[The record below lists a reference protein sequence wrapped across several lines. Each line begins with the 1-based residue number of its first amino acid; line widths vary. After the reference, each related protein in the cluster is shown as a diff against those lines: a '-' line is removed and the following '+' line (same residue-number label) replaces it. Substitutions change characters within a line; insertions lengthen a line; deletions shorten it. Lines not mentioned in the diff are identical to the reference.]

1 MPKVERMVTLD
12 DRQPTLR
19 AGRRRAL
26 VVLLGVFALGCS
38 DAPAAPEPTEPQAEP
53 VVEPPVVEAEPDPP
67 PPVLAD
73 PLALWQD
80 GASAREVDGAT
91 ADEDGHLILELGE
104 VWTPY
109 LFSERDGEGGER
121 LNNAYRETYLA
132 LARGEYP
139 DDHHGERARRDIYL
153 ELYGIMPTLGLLR
166 GRFHEATERDCAAE
180 LDYEPFAAL
189 TGVVAYRNN
198 DRARRDARRFRSLE
212 RQIAQIVER
221 QEVAGE
227 AEIDVEPLNTRDTA
241 RVREYRELAPRV
253 FAVRATQAR
262 LACEGFFEGKGR
274 YERGALDWTTHEALA
289 EFERRH
295 RVYGWGFLGESTVR
309 VLSMTPG
316 EAERESV
323 LRVLTERAMHAA
335 GVLEDGST
343 SELRGE
349 PRTFRGADGEQHTI
363 PNFEVSLREAVIE
376 AFGLQTPAS
385 TLAWLDSLGDLE
397 PEGHHRVALPMPER
411 PEYYRDD
418 MELSVTV
425 DRGDVWYEFPYD
437 ELGQERAQ
445 PTRRRPRLT
454 VFTTY
459 LGQRIPLARLGTTVG
474 GWRSDYI
481 EGTLMW
487 KYKGSPVGP
496 RVWHQ
501 IVASPV
507 WLPPESTPPRS
518 LLTRSRGPERFR
530 PNYHETGP
538 SYASAYGLV
547 AAYHRTF
554 RRNAEGEI
562 RMGGDE
568 GIRAHGSVDYMSI
581 MRRHSHGCHRMHN
594 HIAVRLMSFV
604 LAHHPH
610 ERVGQQAVAFR
621 RELEHDDE
629 IYNLEIN
636 QGGYI
641 YRLTRPLHVNVL
653 EGNIRGRRLTPIEH
667 AMPKFDDEVGAY
679 VMPDGQT
686 VTVDRMGTITP
697 ITLPEVPPEG
707 ELVPTE
713 PGLVP
718 ATPGTTTPP
727 VATTPGLRPPG
738 NRSLTTG
745 LPLPTPAAP

>member
-1 MPKVERMVTLD
+1 MPKVERMVPFD
-12 DRQPTLR
+12 DRLPT
-19 AGRRRAL
+19 RRGAL
-26 VVLLGVFALGCS
+26 LLLLGVFALGCS
-38 DAPAAPEPTEPQAEP
+38 DAPPAPAAADPEGD
-53 VVEPPVVEAEPDPP
+53 VEVEAPVVEAEPEPP
-67 PPVLAD
+67 APVLAD
-73 PLALWQD
+73 PVALW
-80 GASAREVDGAT
+80 RDGAT
-91 ADEDGHLILELGE
+91 AHEVDAAADEVGVLILELGE
-104 VWTPY
+104 AWAPY
-109 LFSERDGEGGER
+109 LFSERDDESAER
-121 LNNAYRETYLA
+121 VSNAYRETYLA
-132 LARGEYP
+132 LARGDFPE
-139 DDHHGERARRDIYL
+139 DHHGDRARRDIYL

-166 GRFHEATERDCAAE
+166 GRFHEATERECAAE
-180 LDYEPFAAL
+180 LDYEPFEAL
-189 TGVVAYRNN
+189 EGVVAYRNN
-198 DRARRDARRFRSLE
+198 DRARRNARRFRSLE
-212 RQIAQIVER
+212 RQVAGIVER
-221 QEVAGE
+221 QGVADE
-227 AEIDVEPLNTRDTA
+227 TEIDVAPLNTRDTA

-253 FAVRATQAR
+253 FAVRATQQR
-262 LACEGFFEGKGR
+262 LECEGFFEGKGR

-295 RVYGWGFLGESTVR
+295 RVYGWGFLGQSTVR
-309 VLSMTPG
+309 MLSMTPG

-343 SELRGE
+343 SELRDGE
-349 PRTFRGADGEQHTI
+349 PRTFRGADGEQHPI
-363 PNFEVSLREAVIE
+363 PNFEVSMREAAIE
-376 AFGLQTPAS
+376 AFGLQTPVS

-397 PEGHHRVALPMPER
+397 PGGQLRVAMPIPEL
-411 PEYYRDD
+411 PEYYRHD
-418 MELSVTV
+418 MELSVSV

-437 ELGQERAQ
+437 ETGQERAQ

-459 LGQRIPLARLGTTVG
+459 EGQRIPLARLGTTVG

-518 LLTRSRGPERFR
+518 LLRRNARGPEPFR
-530 PNYHETGP
+530 VNYHETGP

-610 ERVGQQAVAFR
+610 ERVGQQPLAFR
-621 RELEHDDE
+621 RELEHDEE

-641 YRLTRPLHVNVL
+641 YRLTRPLHINVL
-653 EGNIRGRRLTPIEH
+653 EGNIRGQRLTPIELP
-667 AMPKFDDEVGAY
+667 MPRYDDEVGAY

-697 ITLPEVPPEG
+697 ITLPEVLPEG
-707 ELVPTE
+707 ELAPTE
-713 PGLVP
+713 PGMVPVMP
-718 ATPGTTTPP
+718 ATGAPP
-727 VATTPGLRPPG
+727 IAVTPGLRPPG
-738 NRSLTTG
+738 NNSLTTG
-745 LPLPTPAAP
+745 LPMPTPATP